1 MTSTTD
7 RTAAEDGAPAPV
19 LTPIPGTPI
28 DAPPRPVPKAV
39 HRLERTSPWATVAW
53 KAYGRFRASRSPLI
67 AGGTAYY
74 AFLAMFSLLALVY
87 GVAALVSADR
97 IAEWLTD
104 ALEEALPGLIG
115 DEGIDPDTLARVGRT
130 SSVVGLVLLVWSGS
144 AVMVAA
150 SDGLHQIYGA
160 PPDGRNVAQR
170 RLHLLGWLAVIGPL
184 VVLSYT
190 LSTAVG
196 GFGQALLEEWGV
208 DSAVTRAL
216 VLVVATLL
224 TFGLDVGI
232 MVLLLGRL
240 GGIRPARRPLLVGA
254 VVGAVVIGLFK
265 ALMAVIVSWSVDKP
279 QYGSFT
285 IPIAVLVVLW
295 LQALGLYASACLT
308 AGAADTAVTADTA
321 ATGGAPGE
329 GRPGAGEQEPS

>member
-1 MTSTTD
+1 VTSTTD
-7 RTAAEDGAPAPV
+7 RTSAGDDHVPAPV

-28 DAPPRPVPKAV
+28 DVPPRPVPKAV
-39 HRLERTSPWATVAW
+39 RKLERTSPWVTVAW

-104 ALEEALPGLIG
+104 ALEEALPGLVG
-115 DEGIDPDTLARVGRT
+115 AEGIDPDTLTRVGRT

-144 AVMVAA
+144 AVMVAT
-150 SDGLHQIYGA
+150 SDALHQIYGA
-160 PPDGRNVAQR
+160 APDGRNVLRR
-170 RLHLLGWLAVIGPL
+170 RLHLFGWLAVVGPL
-184 VVLSYT
+184 IALSYT

-196 GFGQALLEEWGV
+196 GFGQAFLADRGV
-208 DSAVTRAL
+208 ASAVTRVL
-216 VLVVATLL
+216 VLVAATAV
-224 TFGLDVGI
+224 TFALDVGI

-240 GGIRPARRPLLVGA
+240 GGIRPPRRPLLVGA
-254 VVGAVVIGLFK
+254 VVGAVVIGVLK
-265 ALMAVIVSWSVDKP
+265 ALMAVIISWSVDKP

-285 IPIAVLVVLW
+285 IPISVLVVLW
-295 LQALGLYASACLT
+295 LQAMGLYAAACLT
-308 AGAADTAVTADTA
+308 AGTADTLETSGA
-321 ATGGAPGE
+321 SDDDRLGAPDRGL
-329 GRPGAGEQEPS
+329 S